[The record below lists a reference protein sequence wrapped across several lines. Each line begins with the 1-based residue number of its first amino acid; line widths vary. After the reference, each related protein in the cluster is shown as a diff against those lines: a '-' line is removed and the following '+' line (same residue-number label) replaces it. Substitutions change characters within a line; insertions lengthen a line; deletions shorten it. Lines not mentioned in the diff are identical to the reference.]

1 MVGSLSTPCAGRPST
16 VPCETISNVLR
27 RVAPVV
33 TDPVSA
39 LLGGLLIRLVLVGTV
54 VVGMLLVLRGQY
66 SLAAGLLVPLA
77 IVGYL
82 LVSDAGLLR

>member
-1 MVGSLSTPCAGRPST
+1 MVGSLSTPCADRPST
-16 VPCETISNVLR
+16 ILCETISNVLR
-27 RVAPVV
+27 RVAPAV
-33 TDPVSA
+33 TDPLSA

-66 SLAAGLLVPLA
+66 SLAAGLLLPLV
-77 IVGYL
+77 IVAYL